1 MLSEKRGLLQL
12 IVFRLIVV
20 SSLLISAV
28 AIQEST
34 SIFLP
39 LDKFYFVTLAACV
52 LSIIYLLLYYWG
64 KHVTGQAHV
73 QVALDLAIVT
83 ALVYISGGIA
93 GPLYFVYV
101 FPILGSSLV
110 LTIRGV
116 YLTASASAIIFGLL
130 VEGLFYRII
139 PYFQADQN
147 KLMSFG
153 LVLYSLV
160 VAWGLF
166 FAIAFLITTLAR
178 NLRTTREQL
187 EWARR
192 ELQIKE
198 HQALAGRVSSQIAH
212 EIRNPLA
219 AIAGSVQ
226 VLKNELAVSDDQ
238 RKLMDIVLRESERIS
253 LSIDQFLDL
262 AGPPKIALLPI
273 DLIEILRETVLMLR
287 QSGELNGSV
296 VLEGNYDEAQAPFL
310 GNAHHFKQVFWNLV
324 KNAVQAMPRGGR
336 LRLQVERLKKNAIRL
351 VFADT
356 GVGMTEET
364 KVRIF
369 EPFYSD
375 FEDGRGLGMAVVR
388 SIIDDYQGTISIKSE
403 LDHGTEIVIV
413 LPGQAKPWSKALGES
428 QASPAR
434 A

>member
-52 LSIIYLLLYYWG
+52 LSIIYVLLYYWG
-64 KHVTGQAHV
+64 KHLTGQAYM

-93 GPLYFVYV
+93 GPLYFVYI
-101 FPILGSSLV
+101 FPILGCGLV

-116 YLTASASAIIFGLL
+116 YLTASAAAIVFGLL

-139 PYFQADQN
+139 PYFQPDRY

-166 FAIAFLITTLAR
+166 FAIAFLITTLSR
-178 NLRTTREQL
+178 KLRTTREQL

-226 VLKNELAVSDDQ
+226 VLKNELDVSDEQ

-296 VLEGNYDEAQAPFL
+296 ILEGNYSEGQAPFL
-310 GNAHHFKQVFWNLV
+310 GNAHHFKQVFWNLI

-336 LRLQVERLKKNAIRL
+336 LRLQVERPKKNAIRL

-364 KVRIF
+364 KTRIF

-375 FEDGRGLGMAVVR
+375 FQDGRGLGMAVVR
-388 SIIDDYQGTISIKSE
+388 RIIDDYQGTISIKSE
-403 LDHGTEIVIV
+403 LNHGTEIVIA
-413 LPGQAKPWSKALGES
+413 LPGQAKPGSKAAGES

>member
-1 MLSEKRGLLQL
+1 MPNEKRGLLQL
-12 IVFRLIVV
+12 IVFRLILV

-39 LDKFYFVTLAACV
+39 LDKFYLVTLAAAV
-52 LSIIYLLLYYWG
+52 LSIIYLVLCYWG
-64 KHVTGQAHV
+64 QHLTGQAHV

-83 ALVYISGGIA
+83 VLVYISGGIA

-110 LTIRGV
+110 LTVRGV
-116 YLTASASAIIFGLL
+116 YLTASASAIVFGLL
-130 VEGLFYRII
+130 VEGLYYRII
-139 PYFQADQN
+139 PYFQPDQF
-147 KLMSFG
+147 KAQSFG
-153 LVLYSLV
+153 PALYSLV

-166 FAIAFLITTLAR
+166 FAIAFLITTLSR

-187 EWARR
+187 DSARR

-198 HQALAGRVSSQIAH
+198 HQALAGRISSQIAH

-226 VLKNELAVSDDQ
+226 VLKNDLQVTDEQA
-238 RKLMDIVLRESERIS
+238 KLMNIVLRESERIS
-253 LSIDQFLDL
+253 QSIDQFLDL
-262 AGPPKIALLPI
+262 AGPPRMAPVPI
-273 DLIEILRETVLMLR
+273 DLIEILRETVLML
-287 QSGELNGSV
+287 QQGGELNGRV
-296 VLEGNYDEAQAPFL
+296 ELEGNYREASAPFL
-310 GNAHHFKQVFWNLV
+310 GNAHHFRQVFWNLI

-336 LRLQVERLKKNAIRL
+336 LKLQAERLKRNAVRL

-364 KVRIF
+364 KTKVF

-375 FEDGRGLGMAVVR
+375 FEEGRGLGMAVVR
-388 SIIDDYQGTISIKSE
+388 RIIDDYQGAIAIKSE
-403 LDHGTEIVIV
+403 LNHGTEIAIT
-413 LPGQAKPWSKALGES
+413 LPPPDKIWGKIEELI
-428 QASPAR
+428 PAAGR
-434 A
+434 N